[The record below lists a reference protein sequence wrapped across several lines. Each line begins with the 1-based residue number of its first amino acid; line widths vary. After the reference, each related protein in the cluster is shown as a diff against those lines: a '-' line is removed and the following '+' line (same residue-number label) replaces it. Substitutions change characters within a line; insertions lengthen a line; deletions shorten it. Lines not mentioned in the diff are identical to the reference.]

1 LFFASKTRL
10 PDSAADRR
18 AGSKALRGQNMHTV
32 DQETKNKILSFQ
44 KNEITEHHIY
54 AILSRIVKS
63 EHNQKVLHSISED
76 ELRHCGIW
84 KGYSGEDVKPNRLK
98 IWWYVF
104 IARVFGV
111 TFGIKLMEAGEEGAQ
126 EAYEEVGQVIPEALK
141 IRDEEEGHEK
151 ELIAMIDEEK
161 LRYIGSVVLGLNDAL
176 VELTGTLAGLTFA
189 LQNARLV
196 GVAGLITG
204 IAASLSMAASEYLST
219 KAEGG
224 EKNPFKASIYTGI
237 AYVLAVTVL
246 VLPFLLLGNPFISLG
261 IALIGSVVLILV
273 FTFYFSV
280 VREVSFRKR
289 FAEMVAIS
297 LGVAGLSFL
306 IGLAVRQ
313 FLGIEI

>member
-1 LFFASKTRL
+1 
-10 PDSAADRR
+10 
-18 AGSKALRGQNMHTV
+18 M
-32 DQETKNKILSFQ
+32 DQAIKDTILTFQ
-44 KNEITEHHIY
+44 KNEITEHFIY
-54 AILSRIVKS
+54 ARLSALEKN
-63 EHNQKVLHSISED
+63 EHNAKVLKNISED
-76 ELRHCGIW
+76 ELRHYGIW
-84 KGYSGEDVKPNRLK
+84 MGYTRQDVKPDRLK
-98 IWWYVF
+98 LWWYVQ
-104 IARVFGV
+104 IARVLGV

-126 EAYEEVGQVIPEALK
+126 AAYEKISKAIPEALK

-151 ELIAMIDEEK
+151 ELINMIDEERLK
-161 LRYIGSVVLGLNDAL
+161 YIGSVVLGLNDAL

-189 LQNARLV
+189 LQNAKLV

-224 EKNPFKASIYTGI
+224 EKNPLKASIYTGL

-246 VLPFLLLGNPFISLG
+246 ILPFLTLANPFLSLLA
-261 IALIGSVVLILV
+261 ALVGAILLILV

-280 VREVSFRKR
+280 VREVSFKRR

-313 FLGIEI
+313 LLGIDV